1 MKNCKELLAEN
12 KQWLDDLFAKIDAK
26 MSKVTLRSADKL
38 VDGVDENG
46 RHHKIGAT
54 AWTSGFW
61 GGLNYMLYN

>member
-26 MSKVTLRSADKL
+26 MSKVTLRSANQL
-38 VDGVDENG
+38 VDGVNEQG

-61 GGLNYMLYN
+61 GGLNYML